1 MSKEKKGVSPSDAGQ
16 VARTVAN
23 KKRNVSR
30 AKEQIDKALNRR
42 KDFTPHGTARST
54 RRGAA
59 RAAWIEQAG
68 KTNSKPLSAF
78 CS

>member
-16 VARTVAN
+16 AARTVAN

-30 AKEQIDKALNRR
+30 AKEQIDKAFDRR
-42 KDFTPHGTARST
+42 NDFTPHGTARST

-59 RAAWIEQAG
+59 RAAWIEQVG

>member
-16 VARTVAN
+16 AARTAAN

-42 KDFTPHGTARST
+42 KDFTPHGTALRD
-54 RRGAA
+54 AA
-59 RAAWIEQAG
+59 RAAWIEQVG
-68 KTNSKPLSAF
+68 KINSEPLSAF

>member
-42 KDFTPHGTARST
+42 KLRD
-54 RRGAA
+54 AA
-59 RAAWIEQAG
+59 RAARIEQVG